1 MLARLE
7 PLLKFARQ
15 DVDSADTFV
24 SAYTVNLL
32 AVITR
37 PSPCNSSDAPALPHL
52 LMPRVNECYCM
63 RVAVPT
69 MTAKSF
75 GISLSEV
82 MCLVMDIRDRTK

>member
-63 RVAVPT
+63 RTNNGSTNNDCKELWHQFVRGDV
-69 MTAKSF
+69 SRH
-75 GISLSEV
+75 GY
-82 MCLVMDIRDRTK
+82 RR